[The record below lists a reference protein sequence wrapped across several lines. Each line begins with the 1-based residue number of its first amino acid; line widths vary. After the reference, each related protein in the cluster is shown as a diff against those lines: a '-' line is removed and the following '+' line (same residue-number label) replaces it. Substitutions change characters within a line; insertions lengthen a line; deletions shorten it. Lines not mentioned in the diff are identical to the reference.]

1 MNRLGGRANN
11 SLDGGGLSAL
21 VALVSDPVRFRAV
34 LDRWG
39 KKAWSSVLV
48 AARGF
53 KEDNCMLRASAL
65 TFYTLLSIV
74 PVMAMAFGIAKGF
87 GFEKVLEKELLARLA
102 GQEEAALKIID
113 FAGKILAETRGG
125 VMAAVGVIFLVWA
138 VVKMLGHMEEAFN
151 AIWWVKDSRTLVRK
165 FSDYIA
171 LLFTAPL
178 LLILSGSFTVFVST
192 GLTRFFEAVGAPII
206 LEILVSFCLKLLP
219 FCTVWLLFF
228 FLYVF
233 IPNKKVEIKA
243 ALVGAVMAGTVY
255 QLGQVIYIHFQVGVS
270 HYNAIYGSFA
280 ALPLFLLW
288 LQASWILLLVGGEIA
303 FAWESRRFI
312 IDPKEGGYEEL
323 SFRTRKILSLRIA
336 LVCVQRFARAEP
348 SLSDSEISTA
358 LEIPL
363 RVVRMLLTELVECNI
378 LSEVTTRSGPRFQ
391 PARDI
396 DSLTVMTVVK
406 AMEERGGSQLSVPGT
421 MEFEA
426 LSDAVDAFAQ
436 VAARSHAER
445 RLKDI

>member
-1 MNRLGGRANN
+1 MNRLSVRAKE
-11 SLDGGGLSAL
+11 SLDRGGLSAL
-21 VALVSDPVRFRAV
+21 VALVSDPVRFRSA
-34 LDRWG
+34 LKG
-39 KKAWSSVLV
+39 LKKKAWNSVLIAV
-48 AARGF
+48 KGF

-87 GFEKVLEKELLARLA
+87 GFEKVLEKELLTRLA

-113 FAGKILAETRGG
+113 FSGKILAETKGG
-125 VMAAVGVIFLVWA
+125 VMAAVGVILLAWA
-138 VVKMLGHMEEAFN
+138 VVKLLGHMEEAFN
-151 AIWWVKDSRTLVRK
+151 AIWWVKESRTLIRK
-165 FSDYIA
+165 FSDYLA

-178 LLILSGSFTVFVST
+178 LLIFSGSFTVFVST
-192 GLTRFFEAVGAPII
+192 GLTRFFEAVGAPIF
-206 LEILVSFCLKLLP
+206 LETLVSLCLKILP
-219 FCTVWLLFF
+219 FCTIWLLFF

-243 ALVGAVMAGTVY
+243 ALVGAVMAGSVY
-255 QLGQVIYIHFQVGVS
+255 QLGQVIYISFQVGVS

-280 ALPLFLLW
+280 ALPLFLIW
-288 LQASWILLLVGGEIA
+288 LQASWILLLVGAEIA

-312 IDPKEGGYEEL
+312 MDPKDGEYEEI

-336 LVCVQRFARAEP
+336 LGCVQRFAKAESP
-348 SLSDSEISTA
+348 LSDSDISTS

-363 RVVRMLLTELVECNI
+363 RVVRILLMELVDCNI
-378 LSEVTTRSGPRFQ
+378 LSEVTTPSGPRFQ

-406 AMEERGGSQLSVPGT
+406 ALEERGVGKVDVPGT

-426 LSDAVDAFAQ
+426 LSDAVDAFTQ

>member
-1 MNRLGGRANN
+1 MNRFGGRATNG
-11 SLDGGGLSAL
+11 LDRDGLSAL
-21 VALVSDPVRFRAV
+21 VALISDPVLFRAA
-34 LDRWG
+34 LNSWG
-39 KKAWSSVLV
+39 KRAWSSVLI
-48 AARGF
+48 AAKGF
-53 KEDNCMLRASAL
+53 REDNCMLRASAL

-87 GFEKVLEKELLARLA
+87 GFEKVLEKELLTRLA
-102 GQEEAALKIID
+102 GQEEAAHKIID
-113 FAGKILAETRGG
+113 FSGKILAETKGG
-125 VMAAVGVIFLVWA
+125 VMAAVGVILLAWA
-138 VVKMLGHMEEAFN
+138 VVKLLGHMEEAFN
-151 AIWWVKDSRTLVRK
+151 AIWWVKESRTLIRK
-165 FSDYIA
+165 FSDYLA

-178 LLILSGSFTVFVST
+178 LLVFSGSFTVFVST
-192 GLTRFFEAVGAPII
+192 GLTRFFEAVGAPIF
-206 LEILVSFCLKLLP
+206 LETLVSLCLKILP
-219 FCTVWLLFF
+219 FCTIWLLFF

-243 ALVGAVMAGTVY
+243 ALVGAVMAGSVY
-255 QLGQVIYIHFQVGVS
+255 QLGQVIYISFQVGVS

-280 ALPLFLLW
+280 ALPLFLFW
-288 LQASWILLLVGGEIA
+288 LQASWILLLLGAEIA

-312 IDPKEGGYEEL
+312 MDPKVGEYEDI
-323 SFRTRKILSLRIA
+323 SIRTRKILSLRIA
-336 LVCVQRFARAEP
+336 LVCVQRFARGVAP
-348 SLSDSEISTA
+348 LSDSDISTS

-363 RVVRMLLTELVECNI
+363 RVVRMLLMELVECNI
-378 LSEVTTRSGPRFQ
+378 LSEVTTRSGSRFQ

-396 DSLTVMTVVK
+396 DALTVMTVVK
-406 AMEERGGSQLSVPGT
+406 ALEERGSGEVAVPGT